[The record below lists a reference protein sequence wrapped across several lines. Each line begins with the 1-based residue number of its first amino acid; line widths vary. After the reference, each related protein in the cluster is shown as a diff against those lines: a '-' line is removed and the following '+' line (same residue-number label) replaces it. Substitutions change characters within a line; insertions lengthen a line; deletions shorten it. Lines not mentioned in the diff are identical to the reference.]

1 MWCTLCD
8 CTHDE
13 CNNSQ
18 IHASFDYTILLK
30 LFVHQSQRQSQNHES
45 AICGVRVNPH
55 IKTTTF
61 LVELHF
67 HPNNLFEKKP
77 EDING
82 YQKSKISYCVWYT
95 RIKCLSDNIYCANFY

>member
-18 IHASFDYTILLK
+18 IHASIDYTIILK

-45 AICGVRVNPH
+45 AICGVRVDPH

-61 LVELHF
+61 LVEFHF
-67 HPNNLFEKKP
+67 HLNNLFLK
-77 EDING
+77 N
-82 YQKSKISYCVWYT
+82 Q
-95 RIKCLSDNIYCANFY
+95 RIKIIIKKAKLVIVSAILG